1 MTDLGL
7 LVARVM
13 LSLVFLLSGADKL
26 LNWSAGLAEIEAM
39 GLPFAPWMLA
49 ATVITQ
55 IAGGLS
61 VALGVF
67 ARLGALAL
75 AGFTVA
81 ATILA
86 HGFWNAAGVERQHQ
100 FTTTMEHVAIVGGFL
115 AIIVIGAGAFSFDR
129 RSR

>member
-7 LVARVM
+7 LIARVM
-13 LSLVFLLSGADKL
+13 LSLVFLLSGIDKL
-26 LNWSAGLAEIEAM
+26 LHWPAGLAEIEAM
-39 GLPFAPWMLA
+39 GLPFAPWMLT

-61 VALGVF
+61 VALGAF

-86 HGFWNAAGVERQHQ
+86 HGFWNATSAEWQHQ

-115 AIIVIGAGAFSFDR
+115 AIIVTGAGAFSFDR
-129 RSR
+129 RS